1 MLAMWQ
7 SWAIAEPKTNG
18 ACKMIDD
25 AMLAEKL
32 ERFADERDW
41 RRFHT
46 PKNIAS
52 ALSVEASELLEI
64 FQWTRGQHDWN
75 ELDAEPAVRQH
86 TEEELADILLY
97 LIRFASLAKI
107 DLQQAALRKMKKNAL
122 KYFLYFR
129 AFRFFRYNT
138 D

>member
-1 MLAMWQ
+1 
-7 SWAIAEPKTNG
+7 
-18 ACKMIDD
+18 MIDD

-32 ERFADERDW
+32 AHFAAERDW
-41 RRFHT
+41 QRFHT

-64 FQWTRGQHDWN
+64 FQWIRGQHGWD
-75 ELDAEPAVRQH
+75 ELDAEPAVREH

-107 DLQQAALRKMKKNAL
+107 DLQQAALRKMQKNAL
-122 KYFLYFR
+122 KYPVEKVR
-129 AFRFFRYNT
+129 GSDRKYNER